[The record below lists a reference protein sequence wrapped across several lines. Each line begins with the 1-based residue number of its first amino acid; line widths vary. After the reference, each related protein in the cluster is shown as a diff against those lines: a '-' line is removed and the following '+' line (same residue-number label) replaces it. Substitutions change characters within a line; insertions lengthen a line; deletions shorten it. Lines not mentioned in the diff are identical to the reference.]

1 MKRFILGTLVSVS
14 LLAALAGC
22 MSAGRG
28 QGPIA
33 TFAFLASANTTL
45 KQNAVGAIN
54 DKREPKEIYVV
65 VPPGTDLHGLIAT
78 LSLGKEAAIAVIS
91 SGTRVAQ
98 QNGATP
104 NDFSVPVTYSIEV
117 PGEKKPWT
125 YTVIVREAETNA
137 RLSSLV
143 IPQGAKLSPVF
154 SAAVHGYTL
163 EVPFAST
170 TVRVEA
176 RGQSAT
182 LKSVTVDGAES
193 PGATGAA
200 AVDFQNVQER
210 AITIETLAEDGVA
223 RERYTLTI
231 RRGAPDANAMLGSL
245 ELQNIP
251 LSPSF
256 SPSVLGYQVM
266 VPYETKQ
273 LAVRARPQSPV
284 AALTLDAALT
294 VGGSQGSAQ
303 PLEYKGNPADKA
315 GALVEFSAGNKLAL
329 IVVVT
334 AQDGSL
340 QQYLVDIQR
349 APPDRSNR
357 LSSLSLL
364 AGPAGAVIMTPPF
377 TPNRFNYI
385 ATVPFAAQKVTL
397 TLQPQ
402 SRVAM
407 AVLEEVLVARKGP
420 GTGERRAP
428 PTVKGDPGSKNGAEI
443 DFGAALFDAA
453 RERLMLG
460 IAVTAQDG
468 GVQRYV
474 VDVRRGEPDRNADL
488 ASIVV
493 SAGTLSPAF
502 SPRIVSYGVMLPAA
516 VEAVKI
522 NAAAASPVASVGVVE
537 QPGVK
542 PAQSQSLTLP
552 LAPGSQGAINFVVS
566 AEDGSQK
573 LYRVQVGR
581 EAAPVAAETGQQ
593 GGTAAQP
600 GDTGNDHVLV
610 AARNLKL
617 RPAEANALVQKSDIA
632 GAQARII
639 VRYYRS
645 NEIVAQY
652 AVPVDIRQ
660 QGNEISLSLSY
671 TSNGVAL
678 NRDRLVE
685 VEIVIPTPA
694 GHFLYYAEAR
704 ASEENVRVDIPFLL
718 YGDSTRTAWPAI
730 GTPVSVSGYLS
741 RLPPGKER
749 AVDKEEFE
757 KNSKGESGVTFELVD
772 AKTGVSYGKD
782 AIWSRS
788 GQGRDHAL
796 SLAKPIQV
804 PEGAVVKYFITAV
817 AKNGK
822 AWKATGSA
830 QVWTTLMSYPTGFQP
845 VILPLSDDLSS
856 AN

>member
-28 QGPIA
+28 QGPVA

-65 VPPGTDLHGLIAT
+65 VPPGTDLHAMVAT

-143 IPQGAKLSPVF
+143 LPQGAKLSPVF

-182 LKSVTVDGAES
+182 LKSVTVDGAAS
-193 PGATGAA
+193 PGAAGAA
-200 AVDFQNVQER
+200 VVDFQNVQER

-223 RERYTLTI
+223 QERYSVTI
-231 RRGAPDANAMLGSL
+231 RRGAPDVNAMLGSL

-294 VGGSQGSAQ
+294 VGGSQDSAR

-315 GALVEFSAGNKLAL
+315 GALVEFSAGSKLAL

-334 AQDGSL
+334 AEDGSL
-340 QQYLVDIQR
+340 QQYVVDIQR
-349 APPDRSNR
+349 APPDRNNQ
-357 LSSLSLL
+357 LSSLALL
-364 AGPAGAVIMTPPF
+364 ASPAGAVVLSPPF
-377 TPNRFNYI
+377 SASRFAYI

-407 AVLEEVLVARKGP
+407 AALEQVAEPGSRAAPLV
-420 GTGERRAP
+420 T
-428 PTVKGDPGSKNGAEI
+428 GDPGSKSGAEI
-443 DFGAALFDAA
+443 DFGAA
-453 RERLMLG
+453 RRRLMLG
-460 IAVTAQDG
+460 VAVTAQDG
-468 GVQRYV
+468 GVQRYT

-502 SPRIVSYGVMLPAA
+502 SSRSVSYSVMLPAA

-522 NAAAASPVASVGVVE
+522 NAAAASPVASVAVVE

-542 PAQSQSLTLP
+542 PAQNQSITLP
-552 LAPGSQGAINFVVS
+552 VAPGGQAAITFVVS

-581 EAAPVAAETGQQ
+581 EAAPAAAETGQQ
-593 GGTAAQP
+593 GGAAAQP

-671 TSNGVAL
+671 TSSGVAL

-685 VEIVIPTPA
+685 VETVIPTQA
-694 GHFLYYAEAR
+694 GHFLYYTEAR

-718 YGDSTRTAWPAI
+718 YGDSTRAVWPAI

-749 AVDKEEFE
+749 AADKEEFE
-757 KNSKGESGVTFELVD
+757 KNSKGESGAAFELVD

-782 AIWSRS
+782 TIWSRS

-830 QVWTTLMSYPTGFQP
+830 QVWTTLMNYPTGFQP